1 MFACVCCEAK
11 KHLHVRVKSLIFIVL
26 LIWLPHRLKNE
37 QTNHSVV
44 AWGVAHSNYYNT
56 RLYVLFYTEKFTA
69 FSPNR
74 KKPSSV
80 SHIRIVHK
88 CRTRGL
94 SAHTHSSHTLTLP
107 LVHFLNMTQTEIAI
121 RAIHIFNFANRRIFS
136 LKIRCQFALLGLSS
150 FRMFSVTLYLS
161 HAVEVL
167 ISYSLWFAVTVT
179 DAISSATKCSTELH
193 LQYGG
198 CSCSLNSFESN

>member
-1 MFACVCCEAK
+1 MNKRTIRWLHEAWRTLTTITRDYMCYFIPK
-11 KHLHVRVKSLIFIVL
+11 NLRHFPRKEKNPAPYLISEL
-26 LIWLPHRLKNE
+26 Y
-37 QTNHSVV
+37 TNAALVV
-44 AWGVAHSNYYNT
+44 W
-56 RLYVLFYTEKFTA
+56 
-69 FSPNR
+69 
-74 KKPSSV
+74 
-80 SHIRIVHK
+80 VH
-88 CRTRGL
+88 T
-94 SAHTHSSHTLTLP
+94 HTHSSHTLTLP